1 MWGSFRSMRS
11 FPGRFSLAMAFL
23 GVSASLAMA
32 DVCVWRNP
40 ERTMAR
46 LFPKAADY
54 TTLTVKISEDHV
66 ATIERLLG
74 SPLDP
79 SEKNEM
85 NFYKIADQGSVSLGM
100 VMALAGKGEYG
111 AVEVVI
117 GIDPQDHIVG
127 AYIQQS
133 RERVTQAISSPAFL
147 GQFVG
152 KGARNSPIPGRDLSP
167 APGAEQA
174 SAVVAATIR
183 KMLFFYE
190 VLVQKEGAQ

>member
-1 MWGSFRSMRS
+1 MWRSFSSMRN

-23 GVSASLAMA
+23 VVSATLAMA

-40 ERTMAR
+40 ERTMTK

-54 TTLTVKISEDHV
+54 TTLTLKISADHV
-66 ATIERLLG
+66 VVIERLLG

-85 NFYKIADQGSVSLGM
+85 NFYEITDQGGVHLGM

-111 AVEVVI
+111 AIEVVI
-117 GIDPQDHIVG
+117 GLDPQDRIVG

-133 RERVTQAISSPAFL
+133 RERVTQAISSVAFL

-152 KGARNSPIPGRDLSP
+152 KSAHDSLIQGRDLSP
-167 APGAEQA
+167 APGAEQS

-183 KMLFFYE
+183 KMLLFYQ